1 MCTQRKKKEVIG
13 RLVTVNLTEGERYY
27 LRLLLMNVRTLKSFD
42 NIKTVN
48 GNHTVTFR
56 EAAENLGL
64 LSGDHIFDKCLD
76 EAVLYQMP
84 SSFRRLFATLLIF
97 CDISNPRNLWNKFK
111 SYMCED
117 LLRTR
122 LHTDDGVQLMVL
134 QLIVNAV
141 EKMGKKIDDFNLVDN
156 RLSMSTQE
164 KEDREIASEYTI
176 HDSAFCEYL
185 MKIGDGT
192 EQLVGRDKIKI
203 PSSFI
208 ISCTD
213 EDSSLD
219 ALFQSVYPD
228 LTCFETDPYLLMN
241 TTILTPK
248 NEIANEINYI
258 LIDRFLG
265 ESKCYVSFD

>member
-1 MCTQRKKKEVIG
+1 M
-13 RLVTVNLTEGERYY
+13 
-27 LRLLLMNVRTLKSFD
+27 LLNVRVEISGVDVHLMNVRTPKSFD

-48 GNHTVTFR
+48 GNQAVTFR

-64 LSGDHIFDKCLD
+64 LSGDHIVEKCLD
-76 EAVLYQMP
+76 EVVLYQMP
-84 SSFRRLFATLLIF
+84 SSFRRLFATLLIY

-122 LHTDDGVQLMVL
+122 LHTDDEVQLMVL
-134 QLIVNAV
+134 QLIANAV

-164 KEDREIASEYTI
+164 KEDREIAAEYNI
-176 HDSAFCEYL
+176 Q
-185 MKIGDGT
+185 IGDGT

-208 ISCTD
+208 IPCTN
-213 EDSSLD
+213 EDTSLD
-219 ALFQSVYPD
+219 ALFQSIYPD
-228 LTCFETDPYLLMN
+228 LTCFETDPYSLMSKA
-241 TTILTPK
+241 ILTPK
-248 NEIANEINYI
+248 NEIADEINSI
-258 LIDRFLG
+258 LIDRFPG
-265 ESKCYVSFD
+265 ESFLYNNQCKMLN